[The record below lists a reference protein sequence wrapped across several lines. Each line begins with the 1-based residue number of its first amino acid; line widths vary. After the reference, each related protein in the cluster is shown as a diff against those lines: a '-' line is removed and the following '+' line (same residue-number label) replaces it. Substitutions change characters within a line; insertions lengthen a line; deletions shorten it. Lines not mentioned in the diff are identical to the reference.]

1 MLCYFITIFIN
12 FPPVQNTIPFHGIPK
27 CTHIFAMFLLCIHI
41 FTISGLSLA
50 VLCAFRTFKG
60 GTHICMPT
68 FFTLSF
74 YSTDIYV
81 YKLFFFSFSSLFEM
95 KFNAMICANRLNNI
109 SLKWFALDSVS

>member
-1 MLCYFITIFIN
+1 
-12 FPPVQNTIPFHGIPK
+12 
-27 CTHIFAMFLLCIHI
+27 
-41 FTISGLSLA
+41 
-50 VLCAFRTFKG
+50 
-60 GTHICMPT
+60 MPT